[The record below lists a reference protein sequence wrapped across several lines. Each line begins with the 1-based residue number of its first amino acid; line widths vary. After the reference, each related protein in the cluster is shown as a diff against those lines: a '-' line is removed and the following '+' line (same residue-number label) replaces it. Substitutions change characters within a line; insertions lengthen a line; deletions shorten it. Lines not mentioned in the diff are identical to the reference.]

1 MSVSLYVLFESAVG
15 YGLFHVDSS
24 EEIGALLPIVSKSMS
39 DFSLFSSV
47 TKLIAFDLFQS
58 GKDALENMVSI
69 TKSEL
74 NETLKNFLE
83 TNLPKN
89 GKINLGVFDKDL
101 SYDIKTTMDI
111 SCVSNEVVLEVM
123 RGVRVFLP
131 EFVKSISK
139 DMIEQAQVGLCH
151 NYSTQK
157 LQLNVNRNDNMVI
170 QSIALID
177 QLDKD
182 INTFSMRVKEW
193 YGFHFPELNRIE
205 PDNFQYCKLVEV
217 IMDRQAMS
225 EETVEK
231 IKEIV
236 KDDEKCQAIVSSSKH
251 SMGMEIS
258 PIDLM
263 QCGKFCRQVISI
275 TNYRKKLTEYLH
287 SKMSS
292 VAPSL
297 SALIGDVVGAR
308 LISHA
313 GSLTNLAKYPAS
325 TVQILGAEKA
335 LFRALKKRGNTPK
348 YGLIFHSTFIG
359 RAGAK
364 NKGRI
369 SRFLANK
376 CSIASRID
384 AFSEKPSTVFGEK
397 LRDQVEERL
406 TFYEEGKKPRKNNEV
421 MAEAIKQYSELVDAN
436 AVKTEVKEEPV
447 TVKKAKKRKSTTGE
461 ETPKKKSKK
470 VKTEVQEVVEAPTS
484 EKKKKKKKKSVAAP
498 MDVEEVVEA
507 PTSEKK
513 KKKKKKSIA
522 EPMVVE
528 EVVEAPKSEKKKK
541 KKTKKA
547 AC

>member
-1 MSVSLYVLFESAVG
+1 MGFESAVG

-217 IMDRQAMS
+217 IMDRQAM
-225 EETVEK
+225 
-231 IKEIV
+231 
-236 KDDEKCQAIVSSSKH
+236 VSSSKH

-297 SALIGDVVGAR
+297 SALIGDVFGAR

-313 GSLTNLAKYPAS
+313 G
-325 TVQILGAEKA
+325 
-335 LFRALKKRGNTPK
+335 
-348 YGLIFHSTFIG
+348 
-359 RAGAK
+359 
-364 NKGRI
+364 
-369 SRFLANK
+369 
-376 CSIASRID
+376 
-384 AFSEKPSTVFGEK
+384 
-397 LRDQVEERL
+397 
-406 TFYEEGKKPRKNNEV
+406 
-421 MAEAIKQYSELVDAN
+421 
-436 AVKTEVKEEPV
+436 
-447 TVKKAKKRKSTTGE
+447 
-461 ETPKKKSKK
+461 
-470 VKTEVQEVVEAPTS
+470 
-484 EKKKKKKKKSVAAP
+484 
-498 MDVEEVVEA
+498 
-507 PTSEKK
+507 
-513 KKKKKKSIA
+513 
-522 EPMVVE
+522 
-528 EVVEAPKSEKKKK
+528 
-541 KKTKKA
+541 
-547 AC
+547 